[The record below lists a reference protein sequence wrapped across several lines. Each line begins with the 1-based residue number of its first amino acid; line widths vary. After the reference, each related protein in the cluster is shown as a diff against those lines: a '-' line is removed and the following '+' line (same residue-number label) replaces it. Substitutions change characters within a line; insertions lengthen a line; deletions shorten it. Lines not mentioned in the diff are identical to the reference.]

1 MMRSTVA
8 CPPSW
13 WKGLRAEKS
22 RVSCWVHPPNFPA
35 MGHSFVPQDPFQRVL
50 RLSEDLLKG
59 GLSFSIALKIEGSVD
74 FSLSSGQKAVRL
86 GVENTTTRGPSY
98 TRRQIKR
105 IMQRQMDPQM
115 PQSASSETAVVGEE
129 RGGPDCSDNKSYP
142 ARDLRSGKIKTSQAE
157 RKVQAPGAMMAPATS
172 SAETQTNEI
181 GWKKRSD
188 DKKLRWI
195 NTKLASTS
203 DETKRLQE
211 RVDFHERLHRAQLR
225 LFDYSITNL
234 TSRGSTWDGTCDD
247 DLDREDLMTKIFGF
261 PDEETLLQLLQNESQ
276 QPVVKTSD
284 MCPNCESP
292 SMSRTHICEN
302 DND

>member
-1 MMRSTVA
+1 MDLIKLARQFRSTG
-8 CPPSW
+8 S
-13 WKGLRAEKS
+13 
-22 RVSCWVHPPNFPA
+22 
-35 MGHSFVPQDPFQRVL
+35 VPEDPFQRVL

-59 GLSFSIALKIEGSVD
+59 GLSFSIALRIQGSVD

-105 IMQRQMDPQM
+105 IMQRQMHPQM
-115 PQSASSETAVVGEE
+115 PQSASSETVVGKEQ
-129 RGGPDCSDNKSYP
+129 GGPNCSDNKSYP
-142 ARDLRSGKIKTSQAE
+142 ATDLRSGKIKISQAE
-157 RKVQAPGAMMAPATS
+157 RKTQAPGARMAPATS

-181 GWKKRSD
+181 GWKLKSD
-188 DKKLRWI
+188 DKKLRSI
-195 NTKLASTS
+195 STKLASTS
-203 DETKRLQE
+203 VETKRLQE

-225 LFDYSITNL
+225 LLDYSTTKL
-234 TSRGSTWDGTCDD
+234 TSRGSSWDGTSDD
-247 DLDREDLMTKIFGF
+247 DWDTEDLMTKIFGF

-292 SMSRTHICEN
+292 SMSRTHICDN

>member
-1 MMRSTVA
+1 MEKTVA
-8 CPPSW
+8 CPPSG

-115 PQSASSETAVVGEE
+115 SQSASSETAVVGEE

-142 ARDLRSGKIKTSQAE
+142 AKDLRSGKIKTSQAE

-181 GWKKRSD
+181 GWKQRSD
-188 DKKLRWI
+188 DKKLWWI
-195 NTKLASTS
+195 STKLASTS
-203 DETKRLQE
+203 EETKRLQE

-225 LFDYSITNL
+225 LFDYSTTKL
-234 TSRGSTWDGTCDD
+234 TSRGSSWD
-247 DLDREDLMTKIFGF
+247 
-261 PDEETLLQLLQNESQ
+261 
-276 QPVVKTSD
+276 
-284 MCPNCESP
+284 
-292 SMSRTHICEN
+292 
-302 DND
+302 